1 MDAAT
6 DEVVVDERAK
16 RAILMSFKVLE
27 MVESKAGDFRFHDQM
42 PLKSDFGGVRVVPGA
57 IARWGSYVASGAIL
71 MPSFVNIGGYVDS
84 GTMVDT
90 WATVGSCAQIG
101 KNVHLSGGVGIGG
114 VLEPPN
120 AVPVVIEDDAFIGS
134 RSMVVEGARV
144 RQGAKLGSGT
154 NITKSMRVFDAETG
168 EEMPRGEAP
177 AWSVCVGSTR
187 MKKFPGGSS
196 AIPCLLVLEPPV
208 PRRVPR
214 QAADQRHAP
223 RQRIHRLRTGSD
235 QRMSGLDLTQSA
247 ARLTAALVDIESE
260 SGNEK
265 ALADAVEEALRPYP
279 HLEVLRDGDSVLART
294 NLGRAE
300 RVILAGHLDTV
311 PIAVD
316 STGAAMSPRS
326 WRATGRP
333 GPARLRHLGHEGR
346 RGGRSWSLA
355 AGLAEPNRD
364 VTYVFYEC
372 EEVEAERN
380 SLGRL
385 IRARPEWFAA
395 DFAVLLEPSNNIV
408 EGGCQG
414 TMRARL
420 TFRGARAHSARSWL
434 GDNAIHKAGAALR
447 RLEEYQ
453 PRRVEVEGLEY
464 REGLNAVGITGGVAG
479 NVIPDECSLA
489 VNFRFAPDRSQDD
502 AERHVREVFA
512 DLGAEIVV
520 TDSAPAAR
528 PGLHLPSAAEFVGAV
543 MAEVDTEPTA
553 KFGWTDVARFAEL
566 GVPGVNYGPGDG
578 SLAHKP
584 DESVDL
590 EQVVRCAERMRSWL
604 GSAP

>member
-1 MDAAT
+1 
-6 DEVVVDERAK
+6 
-16 RAILMSFKVLE
+16 
-27 MVESKAGDFRFHDQM
+27 
-42 PLKSDFGGVRVVPGA
+42 
-57 IARWGSYVASGAIL
+57 
-71 MPSFVNIGGYVDS
+71 
-84 GTMVDT
+84 
-90 WATVGSCAQIG
+90 
-101 KNVHLSGGVGIGG
+101 
-114 VLEPPN
+114 
-120 AVPVVIEDDAFIGS
+120 
-134 RSMVVEGARV
+134 
-144 RQGAKLGSGT
+144 
-154 NITKSMRVFDAETG
+154 
-168 EEMPRGEAP
+168 
-177 AWSVCVGSTR
+177 
-187 MKKFPGGSS
+187 
-196 AIPCLLVLEPPV
+196 
-208 PRRVPR
+208 
-214 QAADQRHAP
+214 
-223 RQRIHRLRTGSD
+223 
-235 QRMSGLDLTQSA
+235 MSGLDLTQSA
-247 ARLTAALVDIESE
+247 ARLTAAIVDIESE
-260 SGNEK
+260 SGEEK
-265 ALADAVEEALRPYP
+265 ALADVIEEALRAYP

-316 STGAAMSPRS
+316 STGRRNVPSLLEGD
-326 WRATGRP
+326 WETGTLH
-333 GPARLRHLGHEGR
+333 GCGTSDMKAGVAVQLV
-346 RGGRSWSLA
+346 LA
-355 AGLAEPNRD
+355 AELAEPNRD

-385 IRARPEWFAA
+385 IRTRPEWFAA

-447 RLEEYQ
+447 RLAEYQ
-453 PRRVEVEGLEY
+453 PRRVEVEGLEF
-464 REGLNAVGITGGVAG
+464 REGLNAVGISGGVAG
-479 NVIPDECSLA
+479 NVIPDECSLV
-489 VNFRFAPDRSQDD
+489 VNFRFAPDRSQGV

-512 DLGAEIVV
+512 DLDAEIVV

-528 PGLHLPSAAEFVGAV
+528 PGLHLPLAAEFIGAV
-543 MAEVDTEPTA
+543 MSGVQGEPTA

-590 EQVVRCAERMRSWL
+590 GQVVRCAERMRSWL
-604 GSAP
+604 GSASC